1 MERLRRLGFRLSLDD
16 FGAGMTSLS
25 HICQLPLDFVK
36 IDKSFV
42 ADVKHNKVSRL
53 TVEFLVRLGREQGFQ
68 TIAEGV
74 EDLSRLFLLRDLGVD
89 IAQGYATARP
99 GPFNP
104 LADDSFA
111 RCGGE
116 RLGSG
121 PGSWPPA

>member
-1 MERLRRLGFRLSLDD
+1 M
-16 FGAGMTSLS
+16 
-25 HICQLPLDFVK
+25 
-36 IDKSFV
+36 
-42 ADVKHNKVSRL
+42 
-53 TVEFLVRLGREQGFQ
+53 TVEFVVRMGREQGFQ

-74 EDLSRLFLLRDLGVD
+74 EDLAVLYLLRDLGVD

-99 GPFNP
+99 SLFDP

-116 RLGSG
+116 RLGTG